1 MERIEEKLL
10 PIGSVCE
17 STGMRR
23 SYIYDHMA
31 KGNDFP
37 RSVRIGPRS
46 VRWKQS
52 ERYPALDL
60 RSPNARRSAPTTR

>member
-1 MERIEEKLL
+1 MERIEKLL

-31 KGNDFP
+31 KGTFP

-46 VRWKQS
+46 VRWKLSDIQ
-52 ERYPALDL
+52 RWIAKQTQDAA
-60 RSPNARRSAPTTR
+60 PNYQ

>member
-1 MERIEEKLL
+1 MERIEKLL

-23 SYIYDHMA
+23 SYIYDHMQ
-31 KGNDFP
+31 KGDFP

-46 VRWKQS
+46 VRWKLSDVQRWIA
-52 ERYPALDL
+52 ERSQAA
-60 RSPNARRSAPTTR
+60 SPTYQ